1 VEQPVTYRPSQ
12 GLTLLYAV
20 AAVVVVI
27 WGMRAAA
34 PLLIEVLLAIFIA
47 IVCAPSL
54 YWLQKKGCPAWLSLV
69 VVITV
74 LLLIA
79 FGFIVLMGSSI
90 ASFSANL
97 AHYKKTLTTTYQGAL
112 HFLDD
117 THIIEILE
125 KVTGQDIVTSIGKA
139 LDVGK
144 AVQFAGNTVSELG
157 AAFGSAFMIAL
168 TTIFILLEASGFPQ
182 KLAAMSG
189 GSTEKPRL
197 NFNRI
202 INDIRHYLVLKTWM
216 CLLTGVLT
224 GIFLFF
230 MGIDYPFL
238 WGTLAFLLN
247 YIPNIGSIIAA
258 IPAVLLGLVQFGW
271 EGAVGV
277 IIGYLVINGLV
288 GNFLE
293 PKIFGQGLGLS
304 TLVIF
309 LGLIFWGWILGPV
322 GMVLSAPL
330 TMVLKIVAESQAETR
345 WLAILL
351 SSDASLHTD
360 SNQASTAA
368 RSA

>member
-1 VEQPVTYRPSQ
+1 MEQITSDRSSRGVTV
-12 GLTLLYAV
+12 LYAV
-20 AAVVVVI
+20 AALVIVI
-27 WGMRAAA
+27 WGMREAA
-34 PLLIEVLLAIFIA
+34 PLLVEILLSVFIA

-54 YWLQKKGCPAWLSLV
+54 YWLQRKGLPAWFSLV

-74 LLLIA
+74 MLLVA

-90 ASFSANL
+90 SSFSANL
-97 AHYKKTLTTTYQGAL
+97 GQYKKRLTTTFQGIL
-112 HFLDD
+112 NFLDD
-117 THIIEILE
+117 THLVEKLE
-125 KVTGQDIVTSIGKA
+125 KVTGQDIVTSIGNS
-139 LDVGK
+139 LDVNK

-168 TTIFILLEASGFPQ
+168 TTIFILLEASGFHK
-182 KLAAMSG
+182 KLAAMAG
-189 GSTEKPRL
+189 PAAEKSRS
-197 NFNRI
+197 NFDRI
-202 INDIRHYLVLKTWM
+202 VNDVRHYLVLKTWM

-224 GIFLFF
+224 GLFLYF
-230 MGIDYPFL
+230 MGLDYPFL

-258 IPAVLLGLVQFGW
+258 VPTVLLGLVQFGW
-271 EGAVGV
+271 EGAIGV
-277 IIGYLVINGLV
+277 IVGYLIINGLV

-309 LGLIFWGWILGPV
+309 LALIFWGWILGPV

-330 TMVLKIVAESQAETR
+330 TMVVKIAAESQPDTR

-351 SSDASLHTD
+351 SSDASLRAD
-360 SNQASTAA
+360 SD
-368 RSA
+368 